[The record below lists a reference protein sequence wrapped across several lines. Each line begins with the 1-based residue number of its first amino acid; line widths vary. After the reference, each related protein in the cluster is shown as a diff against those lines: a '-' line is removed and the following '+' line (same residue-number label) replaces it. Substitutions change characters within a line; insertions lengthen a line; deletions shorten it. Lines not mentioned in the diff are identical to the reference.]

1 MKSTQPGLPAHLLC
15 VFRPLIG
22 CVESQQEFWMFQ
34 PLGPRDFEIPF
45 KDLPRG
51 AAQTQIDTLDKSTSL
66 RSPLIAGP
74 LLDELFGHP
83 IAIGGFG

>member
-1 MKSTQPGLPAHLLC
+1 MEWMILPFKRY
-15 VFRPLIG
+15 VDFEGR
-22 CVESQQEFWMFQ
+22 SRRKEFWMFQ

-51 AAQTQIDTLDKSTSL
+51 AAQTQIDALDKSTSL

-83 IAIGGFG
+83 IGIGGFG